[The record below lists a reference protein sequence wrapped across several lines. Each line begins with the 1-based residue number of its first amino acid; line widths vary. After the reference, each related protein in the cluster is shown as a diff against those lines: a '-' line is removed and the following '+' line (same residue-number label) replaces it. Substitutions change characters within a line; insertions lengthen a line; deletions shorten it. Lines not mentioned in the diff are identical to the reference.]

1 MRNPE
6 SVYINLGYLFEKA
19 SDPRRVQE
27 VHWEIRAKL
36 AQEDTEEDKAEA
48 RRLVERGRQEA
59 RSEWRRR

>member
-6 SVYINLGYLFEKA
+6 SVYINLGHLFEKA
-19 SDPRRVQE
+19 PNPERARE
-27 VHWEIRAKL
+27 VHWAIRAKL

-59 RSEWRRR
+59 RSERR

>member
-6 SVYINLGYLFEKA
+6 STYTNLGYLFEKA
-19 SDPRRVQE
+19 SDPERARE
-27 VHWEIRAKL
+27 IHWAIRAKL

-59 RSEWRRR
+59 RSERR

>member
-6 SVYINLGYLFEKA
+6 SVYISLGHLFEKA
-19 SDPRRVQE
+19 PNHERARE
-27 VHWEIRAKL
+27 IHWAIRAKL

-59 RSEWRRR
+59 RSQK

>member
-6 SVYINLGYLFEKA
+6 SMYARLGYLFEKA
-19 SDPRRVQE
+19 SDPRRAQE
-27 VHWEIRAKL
+27 VHWEIRVKL

-59 RSEWRRR
+59 RSERR